1 MTLTE
6 YLAKYPKK
14 YLIFDLDHTLAKLNI
29 DWSTVRR
36 EIFDLVATFDEPLSK
51 SVPFVSNAGI
61 ELSNK
66 AVKKHGKEA
75 AKKIRSFVEEYE
87 VTHYQNY
94 EPNQELLDFIRNNK
108 QTYVYYMWTSNG
120 IRTIQDFLNKE
131 RLSSSFLR
139 IITQNDVSLIK
150 PEAEGFTF
158 LYIPGEPLSSY
169 LMIGDSPS
177 DENAAKNA
185 GIDFFKIDYFTR
197 Q

>member
-6 YLAKYPKK
+6 YLAIHQKK
-14 YLIFDLDHTLAKLNI
+14 YLIFDLDETLAKLNI
-29 DWSTVRR
+29 DWSTIRR

-66 AVKKHGKEA
+66 AAQKHGKDT
-75 AKKIRSFVEEYE
+75 AKKIRTFIE
-87 VTHYQNY
+87 NY
-94 EPNQELLDFIRNNK
+94 EIAHYFDYTPNTELIDFVRRNK
-108 QTYVYYMWTSNG
+108 QTYTYYMWTSNG
-120 IRTIQDFLNKE
+120 KRTIQDFLRKE
-131 RLSSSFLR
+131 SLSPFFSR
-139 IITQNDVSLIK
+139 IVTQNDVSLIK
-150 PEAEGFTF
+150 PEAEGFSL
-158 LYIPGEPLSSY
+158 LYSQGEPLSSY

-185 GIDFFKIDYFTR
+185 GIEFFKISHFHR

>member
-6 YLAKYPKK
+6 YLAIHPKK

-61 ELSNK
+61 ELSNR
-66 AVKKHGKEA
+66 AVKKHGKEV
-75 AKKIRSFVEEYE
+75 AKKIRTFVEEYE
-87 VTHYQNY
+87 VTHYYDY
-94 EPNQELLDFIRNNK
+94 EPNHELLDFIRNNR

-120 IRTIQDFLNKE
+120 TRTIQDFLNKE
-131 RLSSSFLR
+131 SLSSYFLK

-150 PEAEGFTF
+150 PESEGFTF
-158 LYIPGEPLSSY
+158 LYTPGESLSY
-169 LMIGDSPS
+169 YMMIGDSLS
-177 DENAAKNA
+177 DKNAAKNA
-185 GIDFFKIDYFTR
+185 GIDFFEIDYFEH

>member
-1 MTLTE
+1 MTLAE
-6 YLAKYPKK
+6 YLIKHPKK

-29 DWSTVRR
+29 DWSTIRR

-66 AVKKHGKEA
+66 AAKKHGKEV
-75 AKKIRSFVEEYE
+75 AKKIRAFIEEYE
-87 VTHYQNY
+87 MTHYKNY
-94 EPNQELLDFIRNNK
+94 EPNQVLLNFIRNNK

-131 RLSSSFLR
+131 DFSSFFSK
-139 IITQNDVSLIK
+139 IVTQNDVSLIK

-158 LYIPGEPLSSY
+158 LYTPGESLSSY

-185 GIDFFKIDYFTR
+185 GIDFFKEDYFSR
-197 Q
+197 H